1 MSDVN
6 GVNSS
11 NPLAALQGA
20 PRAIRVTPASANATQ
35 TTHRTDAISF
45 SQAAERLRSAQ
56 PVQASPATYG
66 TVGRTG
72 LQATTT
78 AAAKQA
84 IGQMVAARVDTPMD
98 YMSGQTPTRGGA
110 LPFYTNP
117 SVANSVA
124 TSISVNRS
132 AARLGVGLDTSG

>member
-1 MSDVN
+1 MSDVT
-6 GVNSS
+6 GVNSP

-20 PRAIRVTPASANATQ
+20 GRSIRVTPASPNAAQ
-35 TTHRTDAISF
+35 TIRQTDAISF
-45 SQAAERLRSAQ
+45 SKAAERLRAAQ
-56 PVQASPATYG
+56 PVYAVPATYG
-66 TVGRTG
+66 VNG

-98 YMSGQTPTRGGA
+98 YVSGQTPTRGGA

-117 SVANSVA
+117 SLANSVA
-124 TSISVNRS
+124 TSMSVNRS

>member
-1 MSDVN
+1 MSDVG

-20 PRAIRVTPASANATQ
+20 GRSIRITPTHPNATQ
-35 TTHRTDAISF
+35 TNRLTDAISF
-45 SQAAERLRSAQ
+45 SQAAERMRSAQ
-56 PVQASPATYG
+56 PSPATYG
-66 TVGRTG
+66 VGG

-84 IGQMVAARVDTPMD
+84 IGQLVAARVDTPMD
-98 YMSGQTPTRGGA
+98 YTSGQAPGRDGS

-117 SVANSVA
+117 SLANSVA
-124 TSISVNRS
+124 TSTN

>member
-1 MSDVN
+1 MSDVR
-6 GVNSS
+6 GVNGS

-20 PRAIRVTPASANATQ
+20 GRSIRITPTQPNAIQ
-35 TTHRTDAISF
+35 TNRPTDAISF
-45 SQAAERLRSAQ
+45 SKAAEQLRSAQ
-56 PVQASPATYG
+56 PVQPVPATYG
-66 TVGRTG
+66 VNG

-84 IGQMVAARVDTPMD
+84 IGQMVAARVEAPMD
-98 YMSGQTPTRGGA
+98 YVSGQTPTLGGA

-117 SVANSVA
+117 SLANSAA
-124 TSISVNRS
+124 TSTS

>member
-1 MSDVN
+1 MPDVR

-20 PRAIRVTPASANATQ
+20 GRSIRITPSQPNATQ
-35 TTHRTDAISF
+35 TNRPTDAISF
-45 SQAAERLRSAQ
+45 SKAAEQLRAARQ
-56 PVQASPATYG
+56 VRATPATYG
-66 TVGRTG
+66 VGG

-78 AAAKQA
+78 SAAKQA

-98 YMSGQTPTRGGA
+98 YVSGQTPARGGS

-117 SVANSVA
+117 TLANSAA
-124 TSISVNRS
+124 TSTN

>member
-1 MSDVN
+1 MADVN
-6 GVNSS
+6 GVNGS

-20 PRAIRVTPASANATQ
+20 GRSIRITPTPPNATQ
-35 TTHRTDAISF
+35 TGRTTPTDAISF
-45 SQAAERLRSAQ
+45 SKAAERLRSAQ
-56 PVQASPATYG
+56 PVQAAPATYG
-66 TVGRTG
+66 VNG

-84 IGQMVAARVDTPMD
+84 IGQMVAARVETPMH
-98 YMSGQTPTRGGA
+98 YVSGQTPTRGGA

-117 SVANSVA
+117 SLANSAA
-124 TSISVNRS
+124 TSTS